1 MLHSLALALAQG
13 GEHAMAEDKL
23 LEAIRQLQELDGV
36 DADAEDCAHKV
47 IAVLG
52 HEMKCVRRCTQSGWA
67 LLPVKRFVFLLAYPS
82 A

>member
-1 MLHSLALALAQG
+1 MSEKDVGWALRKVGVLHSLALVLAQG

-47 IAVLG
+47 TAVL
-52 HEMKCVRRCTQSGWA
+52 CWPQD
-67 LLPVKRFVFLLAYPS
+67 
-82 A
+82 